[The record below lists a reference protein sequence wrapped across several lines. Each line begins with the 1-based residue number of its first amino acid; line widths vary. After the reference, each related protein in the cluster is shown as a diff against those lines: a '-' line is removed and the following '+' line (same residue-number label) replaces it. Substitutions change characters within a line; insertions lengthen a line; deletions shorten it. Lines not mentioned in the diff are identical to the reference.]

1 MSFVAN
7 KNYSYF
13 VNVIPLWLYP
23 RILFFCWY
31 RITDL
36 WVCYIECLTCL
47 RDNVPCLLTCSRAHV
62 SCVLK
67 CWRANVLT
75 CSFANV
81 PCVPTYSCAM
91 TSNNKKSF
99 QWHTFLTILVLSLF
113 FFLWNKTKYKM
124 SWQARM
130 SLETFAL
137 RIQEFSR
144 TFLQFSYQVVAL
156 NGWCGK
162 LCTVKWFD
170 FCLSRT
176 LRVIFKSLI
185 NGEKWIITGG
195 K

>member
-75 CSFANV
+75 CS
-81 PCVPTYSCAM
+81 
-91 TSNNKKSF
+91 
-99 QWHTFLTILVLSLF
+99 
-113 FFLWNKTKYKM
+113 YKM

-130 SLETFAL
+130 SLETFVL

-162 LCTVKWFD
+162 LCAVKWFD